1 MKQAETIPLP
11 VRSLP
16 KLENLIGSMVGE
28 IKKTN
33 TIDLVSLNKMIC
45 ACIFKTCV
53 DSLST
58 G

>member
-11 VRSLP
+11 MRSLP

-33 TIDLVSLNKMIC
+33 TQLVKLE
-45 ACIFKTCV
+45 V
-53 DSLST
+53 DVQWLLK
-58 G
+58 